1 MIRVPL
7 LNEVKTL
14 LNLGVPPVPIPEGD
28 VLGVD
33 LGTRRQEL
41 YREQVRRSGRGRS
54 GPGRGHS
61 SRVANV
67 RRIQRVM
74 ASVAKVTLRTLTHG
88 ENMPLAPDTTR
99 LQALVTWQEDDVR
112 VDMDAA
118 ALLLGSDRRVLS
130 DEDFVFYNQPDS
142 PDAAVRHQGRTATES
157 GSEERVA
164 IDLDALRPE
173 VTTIALTASVYLGTF
188 GQVQGLTL
196 LVLDGQGEPVTQFQ
210 IDTATSERAL
220 LVAEVYRHDGGWKL
234 RAVGQGWES
243 GLAGLVAEFG
253 VSVDIDDMDSDF
265 DADTAGTV
273 EPAEGDDAQG
283 TNAPTTESAGPT
295 SLDSDEEAAG
305 EELVEIV
312 EHEGAPLAEVIDL
325 DDRRATQ
332 PAPDAPSGTPEAT
345 AATRRRAG
353 VRTRKAPQRAAM
365 PGPALQLAGD
375 EAWQPAR
382 VFSIY
387 GVGAAE
393 EQEKRASSALLSMMM
408 GVRPFGRALASRF
421 GAPAG
426 TIETYLEVPFRL
438 GESTVYP
445 DGVIRVARAGRTWT
459 GLLETKTGSGQ
470 LRRDQV
476 EHYLDVAKDQGFDA
490 VITLSNEIAP
500 AAGEHP
506 VAVDKRKLRK
516 VALHHVSW
524 AEILHEAKM
533 TLAYR
538 GVADPVQAWLLAE
551 LLRYLTHPRSGASGF
566 DDMGPA
572 WVTVREAIAAGTL
585 RVSDRKVPAVADAW
599 TRLVRHLTLSFS
611 ADLGVTVSHVLP
623 RRLAAD
629 AAARVQAVVTSL
641 VSTGTLDA
649 TLRVPGAAGP
659 LTAVADIRT
668 SQVRVSVHV
677 PAPQEGTG
685 ARRLAW
691 LMKQLKEAPDD
702 LLVEV
707 IFAGRADT
715 TCERL
720 KDVRD
725 DATRLLTDR
734 SAEIAAFRL
743 TRTTPM
749 GTKRSGVRGAF
760 VPSITA
766 AAETFYAEV
775 VQPLRPW
782 TPPAPRMSPAAT
794 EAAEEAQRSA
804 TTPEP
809 NVDSA

>member
-1 MIRVPL
+1 
-7 LNEVKTL
+7 
-14 LNLGVPPVPIPEGD
+14 
-28 VLGVD
+28 
-33 LGTRRQEL
+33 
-41 YREQVRRSGRGRS
+41 
-54 GPGRGHS
+54 
-61 SRVANV
+61 
-67 RRIQRVM
+67 M
-74 ASVAKVTLRTLTHG
+74 ASVEKVTLRTLTHG

-118 ALLLGSDRRVLS
+118 ALLLGGDRRVLS

-173 VTTIALTASVYLGTF
+173 VTTIALTASVYAGTF

-196 LVLDGQGEPVTQFQ
+196 LVLDGQGEPVTQFH
-210 IDTATSERAL
+210 IGTGTSERAL
-220 LVAEVYRHDGGWKL
+220 LMAEVYRHDGGWKL

-253 VSVDIDDMDSDF
+253 VSIDIDDLDSDV
-265 DADTAGTV
+265 DAGTAETA
-273 EPAEGDDAQG
+273 EPAERDDAQS
-283 TNAPTTESAGPT
+283 TSVPTAESAGAGP
-295 SLDSDEEAAG
+295 LDAEEDAAG
-305 EELVEIV
+305 DELIEIV
-312 EHEGAPLAEVIDL
+312 EHEEPPLAEVIDL
-325 DDRRATQ
+325 DDRRATH
-332 PAPDAPSGTPEAT
+332 PALDDPDAPSDTPAAT
-345 AATRRRAG
+345 PATRRRPG
-353 VRTRKAPQRAAM
+353 VRTRKAPQRTVM

-426 TIETYLEVPFRL
+426 AIETYLEVPFRL

-445 DGVIRVARAGRTWT
+445 DGVIRVARAGRIWT

-506 VAVDKRKLRK
+506 IAVDKRKLRK

-551 LLRYLTHPRSGASGF
+551 LLRYLAHPRSGASGF

-585 RVSDRKVPAVADAW
+585 RASDRKVPTVADAW

-611 ADLGVTVSHVLP
+611 ADLGVTVAHVLP
-623 RRLAAD
+623 RRLAVD
-629 AAARVQAVVTSL
+629 PAARVQAVVTGL
-641 VSTGTLDA
+641 VNTGTLDA
-649 TLRVPGAAGP
+649 TLRVPGAAGA

-691 LMKQLKEAPDD
+691 LMKQLRGAPDD

-720 KDVRD
+720 RDVRD
-725 DATRLLTDR
+725 DASRLLADR

-760 VPSITA
+760 VPSITGA
-766 AAETFYAEV
+766 TETFYADV

-782 TPPAPRMSPAAT
+782 TPPAPRMSPAAA
-794 EAAEEAQRSA
+794 EAAEEAQRA
-804 TTPEP
+804 AATPES